1 MYNPTIMALPKPFLE
16 NLCQKHSKPNTF
28 PSTSVVKELFTDIV
42 FTLFPEQT
50 QKHFGCMDEIQE
62 AFDQIELRLTRIL
75 RSMQQ
80 HLERDAKGIASDY
93 VQQIPNIYNVLL
105 TDIQAIMAGDPAA
118 QSEYE
123 VIRAYPGFNAITLYR
138 LAHALLKLDV
148 PIVPRILTEYAHS
161 KTGIDIHP
169 GAEID
174 EYFMIDH
181 GTGVVIGETTYI
193 GKNVKIY
200 QGVTLGALSVSKSM
214 ASMKRHPTIEDNVVI
229 YSGATILGGET
240 VVGAN
245 SVIGGNVWLTRS
257 VPENTK
263 IYHQEH
269 VKILQ

>member
-1 MYNPTIMALPKPFLE
+1 MLPKSFLE
-16 NLCQKHSKPNTF
+16 TLCQKHSKPNTF
-28 PSTSVVKELFTDIV
+28 PATSVVKELFTDIV

-50 QKHFGCMDEIQE
+50 QKHFGCVDELQE
-62 AFDQIELRLTRIL
+62 AFDQIELRLTRLL

-80 HLERDAKGIASDY
+80 HIQRDARVIASEY
-93 VQQIPNIYNVLL
+93 IQKLPEIYRVLL
-105 TDIQAIMAGDPAA
+105 TDIQAIIEGDPAA

-123 VIRAYPGFNAITLYR
+123 VIRAYPGFYAISFYR
-138 LAHALLKLDV
+138 LANALLKLDV

-174 EYFMIDH
+174 EFFMIDH
-181 GTGVVIGETTYI
+181 GTGIVIGETTYI
-193 GKNVKIY
+193 GKHVKIY
-200 QGVTLGALSVSKSM
+200 QGVTLGALSVSKYM
-214 ASMKRHPTIEDNVVI
+214 ASMKRHPTIENNVVI
-229 YSGATILGGET
+229 YAGATILGGET

-263 IYHQEH
+263 IYHQEQ

>member
-1 MYNPTIMALPKPFLE
+1 MRLPKPFLE
-16 NLCQKHSKPNTF
+16 SLCQKHSQPNTF
-28 PSTSVVKELFTDIV
+28 PTTADVKELFTDIV

-50 QKHFGCMDEIQE
+50 QRHFGCVDELQE
-62 AFDQIELRLTRIL
+62 AFDQIELRLTRLL

-80 HLERDAKGIASDY
+80 HLNKDARGIASDF
-93 VQQIPNIYNVLL
+93 VQQIPEIYRVLL
-105 TDIQAIMAGDPAA
+105 TDIQAIMNGDPAA

-123 VIRAYPGFNAITLYR
+123 IIRAYPGFYAIALYR
-138 LAHALLKLDV
+138 LAHGLLKLDV
-148 PIVPRILTEYAHS
+148 PMVPRILTEYAHS

-181 GTGVVIGETTYI
+181 GTGVVVGETTYI
-193 GKNVKIY
+193 GKHVKIY

-257 VPENTK
+257 VPEGTK
-263 IYHQEH
+263 IYHQEQ